1 MPYIGNTI
9 RAADDYRLIDD
20 ISSGFNGSTTSF
32 ALQVAGSAPVPF
44 PKSPQQ
50 VLISVNGVIQEPDP
64 TGSSG
69 FNLVGTN
76 IVFSSAPTN
85 GHAFFGIIYATA
97 DYLNAGGNF
106 PAGSLGA
113 PSITFIG
120 DENTGLFRKSGG
132 SVGFVSDATEIA
144 NFDSNGITISSGNL
158 IIPDSII
165 HNGDT
170 DTKIRFS
177 AANTVSVETGGSARA
192 VIDSTGLEVT
202 GSVHVS
208 SDLRMGEKLK
218 HANDQD
224 TFISFP
230 SNDHI
235 GFTTNNTT
243 RMTIDSSGRV
253 GIGSTTPSQKIT
265 IVGSNEEDLVILS
278 TGNAQDNTFIS
289 VRGDN
294 EAGIRIR
301 GGGSGR
307 GGEIEL
313 AGGGRNSDPAVIK
326 FSTTTGTSFTERM
339 RLDSSGRLLL
349 GTTTEGTATADDLTI
364 ATSGN
369 TGITLRSGTSSN
381 GNIFFSDAT
390 SGAGETA
397 GYIQYDHSSDYMRFG
412 TATNE
417 RVRIDSSGTLLVAHS
432 SGRNNF
438 NSAASTEHAP
448 IIQLEGTN
456 QRRAISITSSNTS
469 DGGILMLAR
478 QNGNPGANTVVSSGD
493 QIGRVDFQAS
503 GGTNMEIAA
512 QITAEVDGTP
522 GDNDMPGRLLFKTTA
537 DGANSASE
545 RMRIDSEGRVLI
557 GKGTANTTTSQVQ
570 MGEHLGG
577 YSWDVGDVPQ
587 VLIAGLNNES
597 PSSGS
602 LNIGFRVQDEN
613 ANIMFQVSNTG
624 GGNSDTGRVGIGTGV
639 PDRQLHLEGNGTAI
653 IRLTDNDTTGEN
665 ASIVGM
671 LEFETRDS
679 NGAGVAANIRSEI
692 TDTTNGACNLAF
704 STGSPSTI
712 STRMILSSSGAFT
725 IAAQPC
731 VAVTNVSSASNLTSS
746 QNGVPITFTST
757 HISQGGM
764 ALANTRSRITVPV
777 TGTYLVTMLISGGV
791 TTVDPG
797 DGIILRLRRNGSNY
811 PSDDSHPVESFGS
824 EINME
829 WAFSWNLPIELTAND
844 YIEMVLDNIGGN
856 VVYSQS
862 RGYFSAT
869 LMH

>member
-1 MPYIGNTI
+1 SLSTARASGGVSGMLQVERADGNGAINIVQNQNNAAGSPSLVLAKSRGASVGSNTI
-9 RAADDYRLIDD
+9 VANNDTLGSLKFAGADGTDLNTPAAQIAGQVDGTPGSNDMPGRLVFSTTADGASSLTERLRIT
-20 ISSGFNGSTTSF
+20 SSGSVGIGTASPSEL
-32 ALQVAGSAPVPF
+32 LQVAGTLECNNIKFLTANKFESSANVF
-44 PKSPQQ
+44 EGK
-50 VLISVNGVIQEPDP
+50 
-64 TGSSG
+64 
-69 FNLVGTN
+69 GTN
-76 IVFSSAPTN
+76 GARLRSA
-85 GHAFFGIIYATA
+85 
-97 DYLNAGGNF
+97 L
-106 PAGSLGA
+106 
-113 PSITFIG
+113 
-120 DENTGLFRKSGG
+120 
-132 SVGFVSDATEIA
+132 
-144 NFDSNGITISSGNL
+144 
-158 IIPDSII
+158 
-165 HNGDT
+165 
-170 DTKIRFS
+170 S
-177 AANTVSVETGGSARA
+177 AAGTPSFSNSDDIDTGMFLPGSDVLGLTTGGS
-192 VIDSTGLEVT
+192 
-202 GSVHVS
+202 
-208 SDLRMGEKLK
+208 
-218 HANDQD
+218 
-224 TFISFP
+224 
-230 SNDHI
+230 
-235 GFTTNNTT
+235 
-243 RMTIDSSGRV
+243 
-253 GIGSTTPSQKIT
+253 
-265 IVGSNEEDLVILS
+265 
-278 TGNAQDNTFIS
+278 
-289 VRGDN
+289 
-294 EAGIRIR
+294 
-301 GGGSGR
+301 
-307 GGEIEL
+307 
-313 AGGGRNSDPAVIK
+313 
-326 FSTTTGTSFTERM
+326 ER
-339 RLDSSGRLLL
+339 L
-349 GTTTEGTATADDLTI
+349 
-364 ATSGN
+364 
-369 TGITLRSGTSSN
+369 
-381 GNIFFSDAT
+381 
-390 SGAGETA
+390 
-397 GYIQYDHSSDYMRFG
+397 
-412 TATNE
+412 
-417 RVRIDSSGTLLVAHS
+417 RIDSSGTLLVAHS

-671 LEFETRDS
+671 IEFETRDS

-712 STRMILSSSGAFT
+712 GTRMILSSSGAFT

-829 WAFSWNLPIELTAND
+829 WSFSWNLPIELTAND